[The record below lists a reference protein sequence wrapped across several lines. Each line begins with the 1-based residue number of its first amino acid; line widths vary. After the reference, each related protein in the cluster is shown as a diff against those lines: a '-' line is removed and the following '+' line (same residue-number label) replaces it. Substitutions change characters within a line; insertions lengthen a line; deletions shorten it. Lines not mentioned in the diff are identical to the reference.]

1 MPYRVVEVVKQIPG
15 PNWVEYPTKEDF
27 VKNEISMGGYSHE
40 KVFDIIE
47 SYQSDIF
54 QGKRSEII
62 EVIKTQAVE
71 FNVTEQELI
80 KTRIWPSKELFDIYE
95 STRGLV
101 DWDSLYPA
109 KGNITST
116 VVEEAEV

>member
-1 MPYRVVEVVKQIPG
+1 MAYKVVEVVKQIPG
-15 PNWVEYPTKEDF
+15 SDWVEYPTKEDF
-27 VKNEISMGGYSHE
+27 VKNEISMGGYTHE

-47 SYQSDIF
+47 SHQPDIF

-62 EVIKTQAVE
+62 EVIKNQSLE
-71 FNVTEQELI
+71 FDVTEQKLT

-101 DWDSLYPA
+101 DWSSLYPA
-109 KGNITST
+109 NENVST
-116 VVEEAEV
+116 EVIEEAEV